1 MAINR
6 LTGSPTVAV
15 TTRCAIN
22 VAECIPLCST
32 GVGSA
37 NINKKYIKKKTHPMR
52 YNLSS
57 TDLREKK
64 KKNYYNIISWQFS
77 RRFAGSLALFNPRFA
92 AHCLSYRIPNSVSGN
107 PHVGVGNHCVCTRGR
122 RSISLLFSGYA
133 RAVTSP
139 TSDSCEKITYDENKK
154 KNILKN
160 VSAKKFK
167 NEFTRAVTRCSLWPT
182 RCIGHPQQLNFFWK
196 NEFENTFEN
205 AKR

>member
-64 KKNYYNIISWQFS
+64 KKIIIILS
-77 RRFAGSLALFNPRFA
+77 RD
-92 AHCLSYRIPNSVSGN
+92 NSPGVS
-107 PHVGVGNHCVCTRGR
+107 PDRWPFLTRG
-122 RSISLLFSGYA
+122 SQHTVYHI
-133 RAVTSP
+133 
-139 TSDSCEKITYDENKK
+139 
-154 KNILKN
+154 
-160 VSAKKFK
+160 
-167 NEFTRAVTRCSLWPT
+167 EFLIRFREIHTWA
-182 RCIGHPQQLNFFWK
+182 
-196 NEFENTFEN
+196 
-205 AKR
+205 